1 MVAVGLAAWT
11 AVAPVAGSGA
21 ESAATA
27 PRVIAEGSSPGWF
40 ASAPFGQ
47 MGSPRTVS
55 VCLDRAGSAEI
66 TSVSVTAPG
75 NLTARLVDSNGKPVQ
90 SVTVTR
96 VCSQPSAD
104 PTSGARNRE
113 ADQGL
118 SEATDGLVHV
128 SLSVAKPTGD
138 LLTSDVALT
147 QLPRTLAFTYTAGGA
162 THQFGSTET
171 A

>member
-21 ESAATA
+21 ESAAAA
-27 PRVIAEGSSPGWF
+27 PRIITEGTSPGWF
-40 ASAPFGQ
+40 ASSPLAQMSAPHAL
-47 MGSPRTVS
+47 S

-75 NLTARLVDSNGKPVQ
+75 NLTARLVDSDGKPVQ

-96 VCSQPSAD
+96 VCSQPGAD
-104 PTSGARNRE
+104 PTGDTSAVDVHNPP
-113 ADQGL
+113 AV
-118 SEATDGLVHV
+118 TDGVV
-128 SLSVAKPTGD
+128 YIALSVTKPTGD